1 MDNKRSIMDIIGER
15 YANRTY
21 QKKPITGDHRDMV
34 DEFCASAGQGP
45 FGGTA
50 RFQLIAATEEDA
62 TSLRDLGT
70 YGVIKNAAGFIAG
83 AISRSDHYL
92 EDYGYLLERIV
103 LCATGIGLG
112 TCWLGG
118 TFRKSGFA
126 RSISLEEGEA
136 VPAVIAAGYSAD
148 RPALLD
154 SIMRFGAGSKRRKPW
169 EELFFNGDF
178 STSLTE
184 EDAGPYRVPIEMVRR
199 APSAS
204 NKQPWRVVREKGR
217 NVFHFV
223 LVRTKGYYRNWKVI
237 GMEDLQRVDMGIA
250 MYHFEAAAAELKLK
264 GSWVADAP
272 GIALP
277 EGESEYVITWI
288 GAR

>member
-1 MDNKRSIMDIIGER
+1 MDNKRSIIEIIGER

-21 QKKPITGDHRDMV
+21 QKKPITGDHRDML
-34 DEFCASAGQGP
+34 DEYCAAPVAGP

-70 YGVIKNAAGFIAG
+70 YGVIKNAAGFITG
-83 AISRSDHYL
+83 ATSTSDHYL

-103 LCATGIGLG
+103 LYATGIGLG

-126 RSISLEEGEA
+126 QSISLEDGEA
-136 VPAVIAAGYSAD
+136 VPAVIATGYSAD
-148 RPALLD
+148 RPGLLD
-154 SIMRFGAGSKRRKPW
+154 SIMRFSAGSKHRKSC

-178 STSLTE
+178 STVLTE

-204 NKQPWRVVREKGR
+204 NKQPWRVVREKGS
-217 NVFHFV
+217 NVFHFI
-223 LVRTKGYYRNWKVI
+223 LSRTKGYYRNWKVI

-250 MYHFEAAAAELKLK
+250 MCHFEAAAAELKLK
-264 GSWVADAP
+264 GTWIVEAP
-272 GIALP
+272 KIALP
-277 EGESEYVITWI
+277 AGESEYVVTWK
-288 GAR
+288 GL